1 MWRDTAIK
9 LDLWADQA
17 HVPLI
22 HTLPREQIFSVW
34 AGQTARN
41 MLPDITRG
49 GRRRTCAPKPALGNP
64 RAYRLLRQ
72 AVRGLILT
80 DFTMFGLR
88 PVLMTTL
95 EAQGFGT
102 PTPIQARA
110 IPMIM
115 QGRDILGLAQTGTGK
130 TLAFGLP
137 VMHALLG
144 AGRPATKTTQALI
157 LAPTRE
163 LVTQIAETL
172 DGFARKTPLKVVRVV
187 GGAGMMPQ
195 IQKLAKGCD
204 ILVATP
210 GRLLDLLERRALTL
224 SATQMLVLDEADQM
238 LDLGF
243 IHALRKIAS
252 LLPKDRQ
259 TLMFS
264 ATMNKQMNEIAEA
277 YLDKPE
283 RIQVSPPGKPAE
295 KIDQAVHFVSQGDKA
310 RLLETYLKGHPDEL
324 ALVFSRTKHGAEK
337 LMKLLNGWG
346 IDAGSIHGNK
356 SQAQRE
362 RTLQGFRD
370 GKIKVLV
377 ATDVAARGI
386 DIPDM
391 RHVYNFE
398 LPEVPE
404 NYVHR
409 IGRTARAGAS
419 GRAIAFCAPA
429 EMSDLRAIERLMKRD
444 LTIAG
449 GTPWADDMAGAARMA
464 ARKRGG
470 GGSRGGAPRPA
481 GSAEGQRP
489 ARAKTGAKPGGNRR
503 GPGKPGGKERV
514 RHSA

>member
-1 MWRDTAIK
+1 M
-9 LDLWADQA
+9 
-17 HVPLI
+17 
-22 HTLPREQIFSVW
+22 
-34 AGQTARN
+34 
-41 MLPDITRG
+41 
-49 GRRRTCAPKPALGNP
+49 
-64 RAYRLLRQ
+64 
-72 AVRGLILT
+72 T
-80 DFTMFGLR
+80 DFSMFGLR
-88 PVLMTTL
+88 PILMTGL
-95 EAQGFGT
+95 EAQGLTT

-110 IPMIM
+110 IPVIM

-137 VMHALLG
+137 LLHALLG
-144 AGRPATKTTQALI
+144 ADRPAPKTTQALI

-163 LVTQIAETL
+163 LVTQIATNLEQ
-172 DGFARKTPLKVVRVV
+172 FARKTPLKVQRVV
-187 GGAGMMPQ
+187 GGAGMQPQ

-224 SATQMLVLDEADQM
+224 SQTQMLVLDEADQM

-243 IHALRKIAS
+243 IHALRKIAA
-252 LLPKDRQ
+252 LLPKERQ

-264 ATMNKQMNEIAEA
+264 ATMSKQMNEIAEA
-277 YLDKPE
+277 YLDRPE
-283 RIQVSPPGKPAE
+283 RIQVAAPGKPAD
-295 KIDQAVHFVSQGDKA
+295 KIDQAVHYVSQGDKA
-310 RLLETYLKGHPDEL
+310 RLLETYLRQHPEDL

-346 IDAGSIHGNK
+346 IEAGSIHGNK

-362 RTLQGFRD
+362 RTLAAFRA
-370 GKIKVLV
+370 GTLKVLI

-404 NYVHR
+404 NYIHR

-419 GRAIAFCAPA
+419 GQAIAFCAPA
-429 EMSDLRAIERLMKRD
+429 EMGDLRAIERLMKRD

-449 GTPWADDMAGAARMA
+449 GTPWPEDMANAARA
-464 ARKRGG
+464 EARKRSNGQGG
-470 GGSRGGAPRPA
+470 RPGGTGRGSANAPRTGAGKPAGKPHGGRTSGRPA
-481 GSAEGQRP
+481 GRPRARQSA
-489 ARAKTGAKPGGNRR
+489 
-503 GPGKPGGKERV
+503 
-514 RHSA
+514 

>member
-1 MWRDTAIK
+1 M
-9 LDLWADQA
+9 
-17 HVPLI
+17 
-22 HTLPREQIFSVW
+22 
-34 AGQTARN
+34 
-41 MLPDITRG
+41 
-49 GRRRTCAPKPALGNP
+49 
-64 RAYRLLRQ
+64 
-72 AVRGLILT
+72 T

-88 PVLMTTL
+88 PVLMTGL

-110 IPMIM
+110 IPVIM
-115 QGRDILGLAQTGTGK
+115 QGRDLLGLAQTGTGK

-144 AGRPATKTTQALI
+144 AGRPEPKTTQALI

-163 LVTQIAETL
+163 LVNQIAETL
-172 DGFARKTPLKVVRVV
+172 NNFAQKTPLKVQRVV
-187 GGAGMMPQ
+187 GGAGIGPQ

-210 GRLLDLLERRALTL
+210 GRLLDLLDRRALSL
-224 SATQMLVLDEADQM
+224 NATQMLVLDEADQM

-243 IHALRKIAS
+243 IHALRKIAA
-252 LLPKDRQ
+252 LLPKERQ

-264 ATMNKQMNEIAEA
+264 ATMNKQMNEIADA
-277 YLDKPE
+277 YLDRPE
-283 RIQVSPPGKPAE
+283 RIQVAAPGKPAD
-295 KIDQAVHFVSQGDKA
+295 KIDQSVHFVPQGDKA
-310 RLLETYLKGHPDEL
+310 RVLEGYLKQHPDDL

-346 IDAGSIHGNK
+346 IPAGSIHGNK
-356 SQAQRE
+356 SQGQRE
-362 RTLQGFRD
+362 RTLQGFRE

-391 RHVYNFE
+391 RHVYNFD

-419 GRAIAFCAPA
+419 GRALAFCAPA
-429 EMSDLRAIERLMKRD
+429 EMGDLRAIERLMKIT
-444 LTIAG
+444 LAVAG
-449 GTPWADDMAGAARMA
+449 GAPWSDELAGPARTA
-464 ARKRGG
+464 ARKRNGG
-470 GGSRGGAPRPA
+470 G
-481 GSAEGQRP
+481 GQRP
-489 ARAKTGAKPGGNRR
+489 ARHGDSDGQARKPRQKSFGKRQGPAKSGGRDGQRR
-503 GPGKPGGKERV
+503 
-514 RHSA
+514 SA